1 MDSPNPWQIPLPMLV
16 AGAIVVSG
24 MLIGL
29 TIYCCVAFD
38 SRAWAQGEPAFMDA
52 QIAYA
57 FSWLFLAFLDITV
70 VRTIRRRRAEMTR

>member
-1 MDSPNPWQIPLPMLV
+1 MDSPGSWQISMPLLV
-16 AGAIVVSG
+16 AGAIGVSG

-29 TIYCCVAFD
+29 TIYCCTAFD
-38 SRAWAQGEPAFMDA
+38 ARAWAQGDPAFMDA

-70 VRTIRRRRAEMTR
+70 VRTIRRRRAGKPR